1 MTDPSET
8 YDVVVV
14 GAGLSGIGVAR
25 RLSRERPALRYVV
38 VEARAATGGT
48 WDLFRYPGVRAD
60 SDMVTLGYA
69 DRPWREPVV
78 LAPAAEILRY
88 VRDASAEGGVDE
100 HVRLNHRVTAIS
112 WSGRDA
118 CWSVDVERTDTGRR
132 LQLTSR
138 WVFAAAGYFRY
149 DTGYLPR
156 FDGLERFAGT
166 VVHPQRWPEDLDI
179 TDRRVVVIGSGA
191 TAITLVPALAERA
204 ALVTMVQRTP
214 TYVLPAP
221 AEDRLV
227 GRFERVLGPERGYAA
242 ARRIKVGSQ
251 AALWRFCRRHPRT
264 ARRLIRRVTAARL
277 PAGFDVDTHFNPPYD
292 PWDQRMCVAADGD
305 FFAAIREGSVQLVT
319 DSVVSFTER
328 GVLLASGCELDADV
342 VVTATGLVMQPF
354 GGFPIVVHDTPVA
367 LPEHVVY
374 KGFMLDGVPNFGFAM
389 GYTNASWT
397 LKVDLV
403 ADHLA
408 RLIGYLRDHGD
419 DGCVPIRPDGL
430 ALRPLLDLGAGYVR
444 RAEDALPRQGDVD
457 PWRMTTRYRDDVA
470 TLRDAPVLDDS
481 LRLLR
486 APSRAR
492 QEAS

>member
-1 MTDPSET
+1 MTDPSAT

-25 RLSRERPALRYVV
+25 RLSRQRPDLRYVV
-38 VEARAATGGT
+38 LEARAATGGT

-69 DRPWREPVV
+69 DRPWREPVM

-88 VRDASAEGGVDE
+88 VRDASAAGGVDE

-112 WSGRDA
+112 WSGSDA
-118 CWSVDVERTDTGRR
+118 RWSVDVERTDTGQR
-132 LQLTSR
+132 LQLASR
-138 WVFAAAGYFRY
+138 WVFAAAGYYRY
-149 DTGYLPR
+149 DTGYTPR
-156 FDGLERFAGT
+156 FDGLDRFGGT
-166 VVHPQRWPEDLDI
+166 VVHPQRWPDDLDV

-214 TYVLPAP
+214 TYVLPVA
-221 AEDRLV
+221 AEDKLV
-227 GRFERVLGPERGYAA
+227 GRFERVLGPERGYAV
-242 ARRIKVGSQ
+242 ARRFKVGTQ

-264 ARRLIRRVTAARL
+264 ARRLIRRINVARL
-277 PAGFDVDTHFNPPYD
+277 PAGFDVDTHFDPPYD
-292 PWDQRMCVAADGD
+292 PWDQRMCIAADGD

-319 DSVVSFTER
+319 DSVTRFTER
-328 GVLLASGCELDADV
+328 GLLLTSGRELDADV

-354 GGFPIVVHDTPVA
+354 GGFPIAVDDTPVA

-374 KGFMLDGVPNFGFAM
+374 KGFMLDGVPNFGFAI

-403 ADHLA
+403 ADHFT
-408 RLIGYLRDHGD
+408 RLVGYLRDRGD
-419 DGCVPIRPDGL
+419 DACVPVRPAGL
-430 ALRPLLDLGAGYVR
+430 RVRPLLELGAGYVR
-444 RAEDALPRQGDVD
+444 RAQDALPRQGDVD
-457 PWRMTTRYRDDVA
+457 PWRMTMSYRDDVA
-470 TLRDAPVLDDS
+470 MLHDAPVLDDS

-486 APSRAR
+486 ARSRAG
-492 QEAS
+492 QDAS